1 MMLARLQSQH
11 YFHHDSTR
19 STPWRS
25 GPPVIVRS
33 KSVQFLTDEPRG
45 LVRNISCRNVS
56 MSCLP
61 ASNEDDSALASNKS
75 CLSAAGRATLT
86 QLLPTEQKA
95 ARCGSSISE
104 NPVEATCSLE
114 STHCTPDIDLAD
126 ELDEYDMV
134 GIQIVG
140 DKMRRRLAEKH
151 RMLELLQSR
160 SGFRY
165 ALASQ
170 PVDVRYDPGTRA
182 PVVTTAPD

>member
-1 MMLARLQSQH
+1 
-11 YFHHDSTR
+11 
-19 STPWRS
+19 
-25 GPPVIVRS
+25 
-33 KSVQFLTDEPRG
+33 
-45 LVRNISCRNVS
+45 

-75 CLSAAGRATLT
+75 CLSAAGRATWT

-140 DKMRRRLAEKH
+140 DKMRRRLAEKR